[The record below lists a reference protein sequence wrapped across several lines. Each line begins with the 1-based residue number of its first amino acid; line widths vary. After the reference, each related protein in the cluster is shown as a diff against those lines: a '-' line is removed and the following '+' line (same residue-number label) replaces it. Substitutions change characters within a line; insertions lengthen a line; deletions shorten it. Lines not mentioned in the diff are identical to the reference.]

1 MSGWG
6 LQHSGLFNHTWDD
19 SLLFWY
25 ILDGLR
31 PPTTYHKRFDHQKR
45 RLHEIS
51 IIGLH
56 IIYNQISYCGFWIG
70 IYPLGSSNMAGKSC
84 QMKLVLWEH
93 HYEINV
99 DFTGSPAW
107 LLKSRGSIDETC
119 GFYKQ
124 ERGMSSIVFSS
135 VLDIDS
141 FWGPIRRTLRDGGT
155 CMSMYCTFYAKLLF
169 SGRLCAHVVISLS
182 LFLG

>member
-1 MSGWG
+1 MYLTSK
-6 LQHSGLFNHTWDD
+6 D
-19 SLLFWY
+19 
-25 ILDGLR
+25 
-31 PPTTYHKRFDHQKR
+31 
-45 RLHEIS
+45 
-51 IIGLH
+51 
-56 IIYNQISYCGFWIG
+56 
-70 IYPLGSSNMAGKSC
+70 
-84 QMKLVLWEH
+84 
-93 HYEINV
+93 
-99 DFTGSPAW
+99 
-107 LLKSRGSIDETC
+107 DETC